1 MILTSSVNKEVFKE
15 VMMSSKFLSL
25 NPEKQERILNAA
37 LKEFAQKGYENAST
51 NEIVKSAGISKG
63 LLFHYFKNKKEL
75 YLFLYNHFT
84 HVMVEEFFNEL
95 DLSERDI
102 FERMKTLMIL
112 KNKLMAKHPEVFD
125 FTVAASMETAEE
137 VKEILNNTN
146 TELIQ
151 ASYSRLFDN
160 IDISRFREGVDI
172 QRTINIIMWTLQGIS
187 NQELEKAKRLNIVKP
202 NFDEGF
208 KEAEV
213 YIDMMK
219 KAFYKSV

>member
-1 MILTSSVNKEVFKE
+1 
-15 VMMSSKFLSL
+15 MSSKFLSL

-37 LKEFAQKGYENAST
+37 LKEFALKGYENAST

-84 HVMVEEFFNEL
+84 HVMVEDFFNEL

-125 FTVAASMETAEE
+125 FTVAASMETAKE

-160 IDISRFREGVDI
+160 IDITMFKDGVDI
-172 QRTINIIMWTLQGIS
+172 QRAINIIMWTLQGFS
-187 NQELEKAKRLNIVKP
+187 NQELDKAKKLNKAHHH
-202 NFDEGF
+202 FDEAF

-213 YIDMMK
+213 YIEIMK
-219 KAFYKSV
+219 KAFYKTV

>member
-1 MILTSSVNKEVFKE
+1 MT
-15 VMMSSKFLSL
+15 SKFLSL

-75 YLFLYNHFT
+75 YLFLYNHFAD
-84 HVMVEEFFNEL
+84 VMVEEFFNEL

-112 KNKLMAKHPEVFD
+112 KNKLMAKYPEVFD
-125 FTVAASMETAEE
+125 FMVAASMETAEE
-137 VKEILNNTN
+137 VKGHLNNTN

-151 ASYSRLFDN
+151 ESYSRLFEN
-160 IDISRFREGVDI
+160 IDMTMFREGVDI
-172 QRTINIIMWTLQGIS
+172 KRAINIIMWTLQGFS
-187 NQELEKAKRLNIVKP
+187 NQELEKAKMLNQP
-202 NFDEGF
+202 HHDFDEAF

-219 KAFYKSV
+219 QAFYKDV

>member
-1 MILTSSVNKEVFKE
+1 MT
-15 VMMSSKFLSL
+15 SKFSSI

-51 NEIVKSAGISKG
+51 NEIVKLAGISKG

-75 YLFLYNHFT
+75 YLFLYNHFAD
-84 HVMVEEFFNEL
+84 VMVEEFFNEL

-112 KNKLMAKHPEVFD
+112 KNKLIAKHPEVFD
-125 FTVAASMETAEE
+125 FMVAASMETAEE

-146 TELIQ
+146 TKLIQ
-151 ASYSRLFDN
+151 ASYSRLFEN
-160 IDISRFREGVDI
+160 IDMTMFRDGVDI
-172 QRTINIIMWTLQGIS
+172 QRAINIIMWTLQGFS
-187 NQELEKAKRLNIVKP
+187 NQELEKAKKLNTGHHD
-202 NFDEGF
+202 FDEAF